1 MSSAQQGKRIAKA
14 VERQARK
21 LRLKGIKVDMQQL
34 RADYLA
40 VHKED
45 AHYLQREQELQQRQ
59 QDDAD
64 EELPIDV
71 VGGVCSDSMD
81 NSHSLSST
89 FAALTPQSPKEVKD
103 DSHDGHVGSAV
114 IKLEPMEPLEL
125 PQPPSRV
132 PHKPQYNSSFSIESL
147 LGT

>member
-1 MSSAQQGKRIAKA
+1 
-14 VERQARK
+14 
-21 LRLKGIKVDMQQL
+21 MQQL

-45 AHYLQREQELQQRQ
+45 ANYLQREQELQQKHP
-59 QDDAD
+59 DDAD

-125 PQPPSRV
+125 PQPPLSQPPSRV

>member
-1 MSSAQQGKRIAKA
+1 
-14 VERQARK
+14 
-21 LRLKGIKVDMQQL
+21 MQQL
-34 RADYLA
+34 RSDYLA

-45 AHYLQREQELQQRQ
+45 ANYMRKRKQELQQKH

-89 FAALTPQSPKEVKD
+89 IATVKD
-103 DSHDGHVGSAV
+103 DSYDGVGSAV

-125 PQPPSRV
+125 LQPPSQPPSRV
-132 PHKPQYNSSFSIESL
+132 PHKPHYNSSFSIESL